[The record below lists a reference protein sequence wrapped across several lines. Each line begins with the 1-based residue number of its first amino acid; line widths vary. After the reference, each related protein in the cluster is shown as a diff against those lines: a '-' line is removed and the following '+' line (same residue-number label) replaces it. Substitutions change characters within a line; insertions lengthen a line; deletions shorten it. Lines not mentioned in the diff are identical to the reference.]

1 MPHSRIKEFELYLF
15 LQDVYKTKNIMLKER
30 IENYKWI
37 ESNRNTKL
45 LIYFTGDRRGME
57 TQIAVDVLEYFSEH
71 LDKIGKVDKIS
82 LLLYTRGGDT
92 MAAWSLVNLI
102 RQFCEK
108 FEVII
113 PSKARSSGT
122 IISLGADNIIMT
134 KQATLGPIDPSLN
147 SPLNP
152 QNPQLPNNPQARIPV
167 SVESIQ
173 GFFDLAK
180 NELKLNGEEN
190 LKDVLLSLSEKVH
203 PLVLGNVYRSRT
215 QIQMVARKLLK
226 KQLGEGETEK
236 IDKIISFLCSDSGS
250 HDYAIYR
257 NEASVELGLSIEKPN
272 DKEYEKIKEIFDDV
286 RDELKLLEPFNHNLE
301 LGGNMTANYSC
312 RRVLLESID
321 GGTDIYVTEG
331 TLIKSN
337 QILNQPSPLPPISRS
352 IIENQMNFEGW
363 KHEENDVPLSNNI

>member
-1 MPHSRIKEFELYLF
+1 MHK
-15 LQDVYKTKNIMLKER
+15 DR

-37 ESNRNTKL
+37 EANRSSKL
-45 LIYFTGDRRGME
+45 IVYFTGDRAGME
-57 TQIAVDVLEYFSEH
+57 TQIAPDVLEYFSDH
-71 LDKIGKVDKIS
+71 LDKIGKVNKIS

-92 MAAWSLVNLI
+92 MSAYSLVNLI
-102 RQFCEK
+102 RQFCKE
-108 FEVII
+108 FEIII

-122 IISLGADNIIMT
+122 IISLGADSIMMT

-152 QNPQLPNNPQARIPV
+152 QNPQIPNNPQARIPV

-180 NELKLNGEEN
+180 DELKLNDESS
-190 LKDVLLSLSEKVH
+190 LKDVLLNLAEKVH

-215 QIQMVARKLLK
+215 QIQMVARKLLQ
-226 KQLGEGETEK
+226 KQLGAAQSEK

-257 NEASVELGLSIEKPN
+257 NEARDELGLSIEKPN
-272 DKEYEKIKEIFDDV
+272 DEQYKVIKEIFNDIKE
-286 RDELKLLEPFNHNLE
+286 ELKLLEPFNPDLE
-301 LGGNMTANYSC
+301 LGVANNVNYIC

-321 GGTDIYVTEG
+321 GGIDVYLTEG
-331 TLIKSN
+331 SLAKTTQMI
-337 QILNQPSPLPPISRS
+337 NQPPPFPPIVRTA
-352 IIENQMNFEGW
+352 IENQMKFEGW
-363 KHEENDVPLSNNI
+363 KHEEII